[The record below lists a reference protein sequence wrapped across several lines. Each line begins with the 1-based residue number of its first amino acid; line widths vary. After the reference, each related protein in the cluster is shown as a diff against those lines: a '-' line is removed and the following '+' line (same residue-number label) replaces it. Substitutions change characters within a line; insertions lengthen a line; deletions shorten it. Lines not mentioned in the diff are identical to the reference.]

1 MRVPAQS
8 LHASVAAS
16 MYFVV
21 EKRCAKNPK
30 ILGACYVVEQSST
43 QFYNAK
49 NLHVNKHFQV
59 MHPQL
64 GNLVAYLEHKG
75 LKQVELNPA
84 TGVGR
89 QQYMLRKG
97 TYI

>member
-1 MRVPAQS
+1 M
-8 LHASVAAS
+8 
-16 MYFVV
+16 
-21 EKRCAKNPK
+21 
-30 ILGACYVVEQSST
+30 

-89 QQYMLRKG
+89 QHCTLRKG
-97 TYI
+97 SYLILSKNEITSLTTFLW